1 MTDNQQKKGKKTTQK
16 KGTGNVS
23 NKEGAPSVKILEVTG
38 NKYFRHSIDIT
49 SYKIALNGYYG
60 QILTL
65 RHTAKPKL
73 LRRKTLNSKDYYLIP
88 YTSPYMD
95 GNVSVVVASD
105 YNNAKKIVELY
116 KIENAKKYSSED
128 ILWNYCDHVFD
139 CIDGVFENNFTG
151 ISYKVNELG
160 LNESGKESYDAN
172 LSVFDEKNNLLAS
185 FNYDLTIQYNHKM
198 IGKDEV
204 KVVS

>member
-1 MTDNQQKKGKKTTQK
+1 
-16 KGTGNVS
+16 
-23 NKEGAPSVKILEVTG
+23 
-38 NKYFRHSIDIT
+38 
-49 SYKIALNGYYG
+49 
-60 QILTL
+60 
-65 RHTAKPKL
+65 
-73 LRRKTLNSKDYYLIP
+73 
-88 YTSPYMD
+88 MD

-139 CIDGVFENNFTG
+139 CIDGVFENN
-151 ISYKVNELG
+151 
-160 LNESGKESYDAN
+160 
-172 LSVFDEKNNLLAS
+172 LLAS